1 MINQVAI
8 IIAPNWRDYG
18 EKYLQACVASLRRQ
32 QFGGSF
38 KLFLTDNE
46 STEKS
51 RALIHE
57 LAPEIEIIA
66 NQENKGFCQGNNE
79 AIKKAMAQGFEYLVL
94 LNMDTEVEPDW
105 LQKLVDAASQAENW
119 GAIQSRIMLWP
130 EKDKINS
137 LGNSLHYLGFGF
149 SAGGHEVWGADNQEK
164 EIKEIAYFSGCSV
177 LLKKDILEAVG
188 FFDEVFWM
196 YHDDLELS
204 WKLRLLGYKIY
215 LAPRSVVYH
224 KYEFAK
230 SIKQYYFMERN
241 RLIFL
246 LTAYEIWTLFL
257 ILPMWMIME
266 LGLLVFALFNGF
278 WQEKIKVY
286 GWFLETQ
293 NWRYLRRRRQQI
305 NQSRQKKD
313 RDLIKY
319 LSAKIEFQEIDNWVL
334 REIGNPLLA
343 GYWWLIKKII

>member
-1 MINQVAI
+1 
-8 IIAPNWRDYG
+8 
-18 EKYLQACVASLRRQ
+18 
-32 QFGGSF
+32 
-38 KLFLTDNE
+38 
-46 STEKS
+46 
-51 RALIHE
+51 
-57 LAPEIEIIA
+57 
-66 NQENKGFCQGNNE
+66 
-79 AIKKAMAQGFEYLVL
+79 
-94 LNMDTEVEPDW
+94 
-105 LQKLVDAASQAENW
+105 
-119 GAIQSRIMLWP
+119 
-130 EKDKINS
+130 
-137 LGNSLHYLGFGF
+137 
-149 SAGGHEVWGADNQEK
+149 
-164 EIKEIAYFSGCSV
+164 
-177 LLKKDILEAVG
+177 
-188 FFDEVFWM
+188 
-196 YHDDLELS
+196 
-204 WKLRLLGYKIY
+204 
-215 LAPRSVVYH
+215 VVYH